1 MPVPA
6 FTIRNNGGD
15 YNTQSNNAY
24 KFSDLVIEGE
34 LTAATPQ
41 TITIPTVSTAVYAAG
56 GSPTRLLAFFSFTKA
71 ANVFLK
77 PDVATTIALPTT
89 TFAVGNT
96 ELNPD
101 LSGGREVYAG
111 QQIQLLTADTGVFV
125 TIRLYAISSNM

>member
-24 KFSDLVIEGE
+24 KFSDLVLEIG
-34 LTAATPQ
+34 LTANTPL
-41 TITIPTVSTAVYAAG
+41 TVTIPTISTAVYAAG
-56 GSPTRLLAFFSFTKA
+56 GSPTRLLAFFSFNKA

-77 PDVATTIALPTT
+77 PDTLSVIAIPGPGVAT
-89 TFAVGNT
+89 GNT

-101 LSGGREVYAG
+101 LFGGREVFIG
-111 QQIQLLTADTGVFV
+111 QQIQLLTADANVHG